1 MPTQSRIDIWI
12 NYDYL
17 DSIKHKLDNP
27 HFDEFEK
34 KIALQNEEH
43 DKTNKYKLTQKDN
56 KISDQIV

>member
-17 DSIKHKLDNP
+17 DGIKHKLDNP
-27 HFDEFEK
+27 HFDKFEK
-34 KIALQNEEH
+34 KIALQHEVH